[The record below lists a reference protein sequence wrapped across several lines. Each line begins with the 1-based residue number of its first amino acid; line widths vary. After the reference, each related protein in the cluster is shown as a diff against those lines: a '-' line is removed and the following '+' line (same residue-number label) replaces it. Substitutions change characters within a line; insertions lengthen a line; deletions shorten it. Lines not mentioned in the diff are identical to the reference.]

1 MFISVVLPAP
11 FSPSKPRIS
20 PGETLR
26 SMWSLATRL
35 PKRFVMPRSSSSTPV
50 LLLVLPPTVTTVLR
64 CRHAGAA
71 PAAGVTQP
79 GPGRHRG
86 PAQPGLPL
94 HRALGGRH
102 DLAADDLLLD
112 RLDLGLQAGRD
123 LAGEVVVRGQRDAA
137 VGQGADVGA
146 ALERAVGC
154 REHRGLHRRL
164 DALLHAGDEVLA
176 VLRRADAAV
185 GVHHIMLTF
194 WVPAALSAS
203 WTAFAAPRPTPPAT
217 GKMMSAPSVMNCW
230 VTVWPM
236 VRLVKLLVNS
246 PLWVCSFQPSTFT
259 FLWCSRL

>member
-11 FSPSKPRIS
+11 FSPSRPPIS
-20 PGETLR
+20 PGATLR

-71 PAAGVTQP
+71 PAAGVTQA
-79 GPGRHRG
+79 GAARHRG

-112 RLDLGLQAGRD
+112 RLDLGLQARRD
-123 LAGEVVVRGQRDAA
+123 LAGEVVVRGQRYAA
-137 VGQGADVGA
+137 VGQSADVGA
-146 ALERAVGC
+146 ALERAVGR

-176 VLRRADAAV
+176 VLRRADTAV
-185 GVHHIMLTF
+185 GVHPHHVDLLGPRR
-194 WVPAALSAS
+194 VVSVLDRLGRAQAHPARDREDDVGTL
-203 WTAFAAPRPTPPAT
+203 
-217 GKMMSAPSVMNCW
+217 GDE
-230 VTVWPM
+230 
-236 VRLVKLLVNS
+236 L
-246 PLWVCSFQPSTFT
+246 
-259 FLWCSRL
+259 